1 MNLLDVIILGIIG
14 LSIAYGLYSG
24 LISSVINV
32 VGLAA
37 AWIGALCFYPRLS
50 AWIAQNTSLL
60 DLIVHYTEGASHLT
74 SLETARTSVASAAYE
89 FIVQTIQNA
98 KFPAPFDTMLLD
110 NITGQVF
117 SGMGLTTIADYFNYT
132 LAYAVLNI
140 ISFLLILAFVYLIF
154 TIAGS
159 IIGYVMRFPVLRVGD
174 SLLGAAFGALRGVF
188 VVFVLFMLLPVV
200 LSVVQMD
207 FLQELIDQSAFASF
221 FYDGN
226 FLLSAIKSVI
236 HL

>member
-1 MNLLDVIILGIIG
+1 MNLLDVIILGVIG

-24 LISSVINV
+24 LISSLVNV

-37 AWIGALCFYPRLS
+37 AWICAICFYPKLS
-50 AWIAQNTSLL
+50 AWIVDNTTLL
-60 DLIVHYTEGASHLT
+60 NLIVHYTEGASHLS
-74 SLETARTSVASAAYE
+74 SLEAANTTVASAAYD
-89 FIVQTIQNA
+89 FVVQTVQDA
-98 KFPAPFDTMLLD
+98 KFPAPFDTMLLE
-110 NITGQVF
+110 NILGQVF
-117 SGMGLTTIADYFNYT
+117 SGQGLTTIAEYFNYT

-140 ISFLLILAFVYLIF
+140 ISFLLILAFVYLLF

-159 IIGYVMRFPVLRVGD
+159 IISYVMRFPVLRIGD
-174 SLLGAAFGALRGVF
+174 SLLGAGFGALRGVF
-188 VVFVLFMLLPVV
+188 IVFAFFMLLPVV

-207 FLQELIDQSAFASF
+207 FLQELISESAFASF

-236 HL
+236 QA